1 VTGLDWTIV
10 GFTVLLGCYG
20 YLQGFIV
27 GAMSLAGFALGA
39 FLGTRLAPLILNQGS
54 RSPYAPLLGLG
65 GALLVGA
72 VFANVLELLG
82 SRARLS
88 ERLPVLRWVDGLMG
102 AALTGCVALGIAWI
116 VGAVALDSSSSAPLR
131 SEIRGSTILR
141 ALDKVL
147 PPSGPVLD
155 ALARIDPLPLVHGPA
170 ATVPAPTRAILR
182 SRAVRRVDHSV
193 VRVYGMACG
202 LGIEGSGWA
211 VAPGLV
217 VTNAHV
223 VAGENH
229 TQVQV
234 GGLGPDLAGE
244 VVGFDVHDDI
254 ALLRVPGLRL
264 PPLSFAPVARS
275 GTAAAILG
283 YPLDGPFNVQP
294 GRIGQTG
301 TVRTQNAYGQGNVAR
316 SITPLRGKIRPGNS
330 GGPVVDARGRVLAT
344 VFAAITETARPGG
357 FAIPDDL
364 VAAQVRAAHARELR
378 PVANGHCAE

>member
-39 FLGTRLAPLILNQGS
+39 FLGTRLGPLVLNHGS
-54 RSPYAPLLGLG
+54 RSQYAPLLGLA
-65 GALLVGA
+65 GALVVGA
-72 VFANVLELLG
+72 LFANVLELFG

-88 ERLPVLRWVDGLMG
+88 ERMPVLRWVDGLMG
-102 AALTGCVALGIAWI
+102 AALTACVALGIAWI
-116 VGAVALDSSSSAPLR
+116 VGAVALDASNSTPLR
-131 SEIRGSTILR
+131 NDIRGSEILR

-155 ALARIDPLPLVHGPA
+155 ALARIDPLPSVHGPA
-170 ATVPAPTRAILR
+170 ATVRAPTRAILR
-182 SRAVRRVDHSV
+182 SRPVRRGGRSV

-202 LGIEGSGWA
+202 LGIEGSGWD
-211 VAPGLV
+211 VGPGLV

-223 VAGENH
+223 VAGEDH

-234 GGLGPDLAGE
+234 GGIGPDLAGE
-244 VVGFDVHDDI
+244 VVGFDAHDDI

-264 PPLSFAPVARS
+264 PSLAFASSARS

-301 TVRTQNAYGQGNVAR
+301 VVHTQNAYGQGNVSR
-316 SITPLRGKIRPGNS
+316 SITPLRGEIRPGNS
-330 GGPVVDARGRVLAT
+330 GGPVIDAHGRVLAT
-344 VFAAITETARPGG
+344 VFAAITNTSRPGG
-357 FAIPDDL
+357 FAIPDSL
-364 VAAQVRAAHARELR
+364 VAAQVRAARARRLR
-378 PVANGHCAE
+378 LVANGRCAE

>member
-39 FLGTRLAPLILNQGS
+39 FLGTRLAPLVLNQGS
-54 RSPYAPLLGLG
+54 RSQYAPLLGLG

-82 SRARLS
+82 ARARLS
-88 ERLPVLRWVDGLMG
+88 ERMRVLRWVDGLMG

-116 VGAVALDSSSSAPLR
+116 VGAVALDSSSSVPLR
-131 SEIRGSTILR
+131 NDIRGSEILR

-147 PPSGPVLD
+147 PPTGPVVD
-155 ALARIDPLPLVHGPA
+155 ALARIDPLPSVHGPA
-170 ATVPAPTRAILR
+170 ATVRPPTRAILH
-182 SRAVRRVDHSV
+182 SPAVRNAGRSV

-202 LGIEGSGWA
+202 LGIEGSGWD
-211 VAPGLV
+211 VGTGLV

-223 VAGENH
+223 VAGEDH

-234 GGLGPDLAGE
+234 GGIGPDLGGE
-244 VVGFDVHDDI
+244 VVDFDVHDDI

-264 PPLSFAPVARS
+264 PSLSFAPTAQS
-275 GTAAAILG
+275 GTTAAILG
-283 YPLDGPFNVQP
+283 YPLDGAFNVQP

-301 TVRTQNAYGQGNVAR
+301 AVRTQNAYGQGDVAR

-330 GGPVVDARGRVLAT
+330 GGPVINAHGRVLAT
-344 VFAAITETARPGG
+344 VFAAITNTSRPGG
-357 FAIPDDL
+357 FAIPNSL
-364 VAAQVRAAHARELR
+364 VAAQVRAARARRLR
-378 PVANGHCAE
+378 PVANGRCAE